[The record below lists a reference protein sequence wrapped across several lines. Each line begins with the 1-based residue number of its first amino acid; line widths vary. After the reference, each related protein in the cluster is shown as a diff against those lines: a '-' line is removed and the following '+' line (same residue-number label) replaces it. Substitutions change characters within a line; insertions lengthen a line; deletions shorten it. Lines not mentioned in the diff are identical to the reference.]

1 MIKTN
6 IVFALS
12 FVFNLLSAD
21 LMREAYAAAPGC
33 GFNAAG
39 DYTCVSSG
47 ELRQPANPGP
57 PNIPGYGGP
66 QNNNMQ
72 IPSRPPYTPGDLSPG
87 IVVPYIPVVPLF
99 TFPIRVPIPGA
110 PVIPIVNC
118 LGTGVPP
125 ATPGQPIA
133 IPPVQTPPTPTQVA
147 QTPPPPPPQTPPL
160 NVPPPTCQTLAQTRN
175 CASLTP
181 ATTHSLCGLMA
192 VEVGGMT
199 ESCQV
204 QFIETVMN
212 RAYARFGTADN
223 ASISRLMNNTAYW
236 GAGQARRPYNAAAC
250 QRVLQQACAGSN
262 MSNFATDNASGNF
275 GIRRQSSR
283 GNGQWCN
290 PASRA
295 GGARNELFYTDNPYR
310 NAMNRLRQSVGNS
323 CQAVSN

>member
-1 MIKTN
+1 MMKTN
-6 IVFALS
+6 IIFALS
-12 FVFNLLSAD
+12 FVFNVLSAD
-21 LMREAYAAAPGC
+21 LMRDAHAAAPGC
-33 GFNAAG
+33 GFNTAG
-39 DYTCVSSG
+39 DYTCVSTG
-47 ELRQPANPGP
+47 ELRQPANPGR

-99 TFPIRVPIPGA
+99 TFPLRVPIPGV
-110 PVIPIVNC
+110 PVIPIIHC
-118 LGTGVPP
+118 LGTNVPT
-125 ATPGQPIA
+125 A
-133 IPPVQTPPTPTQVA
+133 PTQVV
-147 QTPPPPPPQTPPL
+147 QVPPTPPQTPPL

-175 CASLTP
+175 CDSLTP

-212 RAYARFGTADN
+212 RAYARFGRADN
-223 ASISRLMNNTAYW
+223 ASISSLMNNTAYW

-262 MSNFATDNASGNF
+262 MSNFATDNASGGF

-290 PASRA
+290 PASSA

-323 CQAVSN
+323 CQTVSN